1 MPKNILIVE
10 DDEFFKGLVTKK
22 LMSEGFNV
30 YEAADGEEALKK
42 TKDEKL
48 DLVLLDILLP
58 NVDGFEVLSKIKN
71 DPDTLSIPVIILS
84 NLGQKEEIEKGLKLG
99 AVDYI
104 IKAQTTSDEISE
116 KVKSVL
122 K

>member
-1 MPKNILIVE
+1 MLS
-10 DDEFFKGLVTKK
+10 DEFFKGLVTKK